1 MAVVLR
7 SSRPARVL
15 DGDAR
20 ARLAALAP
28 HIAPGAL
35 AAERAVEVHPA
46 LHALLPQGL
55 VRGSTI
61 NCTGG
66 AATSSAFL
74 LAAAASQA
82 GSWTGVAGL
91 AHFGAQ
97 AAAEAGVELGR
108 VVVVRERGS
117 YDDGT
122 WGQILAA
129 LVDGFDV
136 VVFGAAARV
145 RSGTARRVQARL
157 QTRGAV
163 LVLLGD
169 AGGFNADLRVASR
182 CRWQGLGDGH
192 GHLRAREV
200 ELTVEGRRV
209 PRPRRDTL
217 WFPDAAGRITG
228 RQAPTVSG
236 ASGAAPAA
244 TVPVV
249 GLGRTG

>member
-1 MAVVLR
+1 MAAVLR
-7 SSRPARVL
+7 SSRPVRVA
-15 DGDAR
+15 DADDKASAR
-20 ARLAALAP
+20 ARLAALTP

-35 AAERAVEVHPA
+35 AAERSIEVHAA

-55 VRGSTI
+55 ARGSTVS
-61 NCTGG
+61 CTGA

-82 GSWTGVAGL
+82 GSWTGVAGM

-122 WGQILAA
+122 WGQVLAA

-136 VVFGAAARV
+136 VVFGAADRV
-145 RSGTARRVQARL
+145 RTGTARRVQARL
-157 QTRGAV
+157 QARGAV
-163 LVLLGD
+163 LVLVG
-169 AGGFNADLRVASR
+169 ATGGFSADLRVASR
-182 CRWQGLGDGH
+182 ARWQGLGDGH

-217 WFPDAAGRITG
+217 WFPDVAGRITG
-228 RQAPTVSG
+228 RQVHGATSST
-236 ASGAAPAA
+236 ASG
-244 TVPVV
+244 VE
-249 GLGRTG
+249 LGRTG